1 MNLNNLFLL
10 HISVG
15 GWRLYHQRTPRWEI
29 SLADLCR
36 TSHQIYF
43 LYSMENRGQHCS
55 IQNCADEKYLKQNA
69 LKSYILQDTQHT
81 FISQYREF
89 LYILIKVFS
98 VPETVNITVALSLEH
113 DIFSLSISVGL
124 YFNIYSIRS
133 SFSKNKKH

>member
-1 MNLNNLFLL
+1 
-10 HISVG
+10 
-15 GWRLYHQRTPRWEI
+15 
-29 SLADLCR
+29 
-36 TSHQIYF
+36 
-43 LYSMENRGQHCS
+43 MENRGQHCS